1 MKAMKHMTDI
11 EMAKCLAWI
20 GEKVGPDEV
29 VIRLKVPL
37 SSVKRLVAKSK
48 QMSTIKKN
56 IA

>member
-1 MKAMKHMTDI
+1 MKHMTGI
-11 EMAKCLAWI
+11 EMSKCLAWI

-48 QMSTIKKN
+48 QMSKIKKN